1 MVVKPGKWHEVTAA
15 LTLKAIEAL
24 AEKHGVK
31 LDMGTVKPVS
41 EYVSG
46 PSDGPAPE
54 PMDVAPRVVA
64 HIAHR
69 VPGLRKLGKLSE
81 TKSEN
86 KSGIVTDILTLIS
99 QLLERNEELVMDKGL
114 EVVGLASDPNKPS
127 QKQTQQPEIKDVVFV
142 DDVPLVTPEQ

>member
-15 LTLKAIEAL
+15 LALKAIEAL
-24 AEKHGVK
+24 AEKNGVK

-46 PSDGPAPE
+46 SSDGPMPE

-64 HIAHR
+64 HIANR
-69 VPGLRKLGKLSE
+69 IPGLRKLGKLSE

-86 KSGIVTDILTLIS
+86 KSGIVTDVLTLVS

-114 EVVGLASDPNKPS
+114 EVVGLASSPNAS
-127 QKQTQQPEIKDVVFV
+127 QGHTQQSPEITDVVYV
-142 DDVPLVTPEQ
+142 DDVPLVQPE

>member
-1 MVVKPGKWHEVTAA
+1 MVAA
-15 LTLKAIEAL
+15 LGLKAVEAL

-46 PSDGPAPE
+46 PSEGPTPE

-69 VPGLRKLGKLSE
+69 IPGLRKLGKMSE
-81 TKSEN
+81 DKGN
-86 KSGIVTDILTLIS
+86 KTGIVTDILTLAA
-99 QLLERNEELVMDKGL
+99 QLLERNEELVVDKAL
-114 EVVGLASDPNKPS
+114 EGVGLVANPNAS
-127 QKQTQQPEIKDVVFV
+127 QRHTQQTPEMRDVVHV
-142 DDVPLVTPEQ
+142 EGVPLVQPSE

>member
-1 MVVKPGKWHEVTAA
+1 VTAA
-15 LTLKAIEAL
+15 LALKAIEAL

-46 PSDGPAPE
+46 PSDGPTPE

-69 VPGLRKLGKLSE
+69 IPGLRKLGKLSE
-81 TKSEN
+81 VKSEN
-86 KSGIVTDILTLIS
+86 KSGIVTDILTLAS

-114 EVVGLASDPNKPS
+114 EVVGLAVNPNAS
-127 QKQTQQPEIKDVVFV
+127 QRHTQQSPEMTDVVLV
-142 DDVPLVTPEQ
+142 DDVPLVQPEQ